1 LRQGLRHL
9 IWLTALNA
17 VCVIAVCVIL
27 GCADAHAQSSAPE
40 SGACSLE
47 QAAPVTVA
55 RIEAASELLLND
67 GRRIVISALDIP
79 QNGADSG
86 QFQEKARQR
95 LSAWLT
101 GRQAFLAPLALTPD
115 RWGRIP
121 ARVFASRDDD
131 ADSPLVGV
139 GETLLEEGLA
149 RFRPDRAALI
159 CAPSYLTAESVARE
173 KRSGVWGSADFSVI
187 NAEDADG
194 FHNRKGM
201 IVAEGAVRSIG
212 ESGGLFYLNFGPRR
226 GVDFAVVILKRNLT
240 VLERSGVSPKRLGGQ
255 RVRIRGMIETGNGL
269 RIEVANPAEIQVV
282 GKPR

>member
-1 LRQGLRHL
+1 MNRARFRQGLRSL
-9 IWLTALNA
+9 SRLTTQSAI
-17 VCVIAVCVIL
+17 CVIMGYA
-27 GCADAHAQSSAPE
+27 AAHAQTAALE
-40 SGACSLE
+40 SGECSLE

-79 QNGADSG
+79 QNGADAG
-86 QFQEKARQR
+86 KLQEVAQQR

-101 GRQAFLAPLALTPD
+101 GRQAFLAPLALAPD
-115 RWGRIP
+115 RWGRLP
-121 ARVFASRDDD
+121 ARVFASRDDES
-131 ADSPLVGV
+131 DSPLVGV

-149 RFRPDRAALI
+149 RFRPERVALI
-159 CAPSYLTAESVARE
+159 CASSYLTAESVARE

-187 NAEDADG
+187 NAEDPNG
-194 FHNRKGM
+194 FRNRKGM
-201 IVAEGAVRSIG
+201 IVAEGSVRSTG

-240 VLERSGVSPKRLGGQ
+240 VLERAGVSPKRLSGQ

-269 RIEVANPAEIQVV
+269 RMEVANPAEIQVV